1 MKQNRKKINKQ
12 KKRNKKRIRIL
23 NLRTVSDSESYSTFD
38 NVVYFCSIFHANGIV
53 KDRNIES
60 SFRSTCN
67 VL

>member
-60 SFRSTCN
+60 SFRSTRN